1 MQCSASPLRF
11 PLRILVLCGPFIAC
25 VTANASP
32 ATTQG
37 GYTWQDL
44 LTNKVLAC
52 IVAAVAL
59 LIISLLLR
67 GLLKVISLAIVVLL
81 AVAGFWFFR
90 DGWNHRAELL
100 PSRWAALAENSIE
113 SPKAQ
118 AAWRS
123 LRRELSGLSKE
134 ARARL
139 AAGTDDA
146 KHALLSRLDAKA
158 TELRKAG
165 DKAEAGEISRLRE
178 LIAEER

>member
-1 MQCSASPLRF
+1 MPCSASPLRF
-11 PLRILVLCGPFIAC
+11 PLRILVLCGPFIAG

-81 AVAGFWFFR
+81 VLGGFWFFG
-90 DGWNHRAELL
+90 DAWNHRAELL
-100 PSRWAALAENSIE
+100 PPKWAALAEKSLE
-113 SPKAQ
+113 SPKAR

-123 LRRELSGLSKE
+123 LQSDLSHLSKD
-134 ARARL
+134 AR
-139 AAGTDDA
+139 
-146 KHALLSRLDAKA
+146 SR
-158 TELRKAG
+158 RNQ
-165 DKAEAGEISRLRE
+165 R
-178 LIAEER
+178 